1 MQGCSKQAKARAYTA
16 LVRPHLETCSLVW
29 TPYQRGALDDLEK
42 VQNSVARWICAK
54 WDNANY
60 CWTKTYEECCYE
72 LNWATVHQRH
82 LLLTCCQAYKI
93 VNNMD
98 SLRFEDYF
106 QSCTKSHGLIL
117 CCASSRVN
125 AYTDILHLPFLW
137 NTIPFNISTSYGAF
151 KSKL

>member
-42 VQNSVARWICAK
+42 VQNSAARWICAQ

-82 LLLTCCQAYKI
+82 LLLTCYQAYKI

-98 SLRFEDYF
+98 SLGFEDYF
-106 QSCTKSHGLIL
+106 PCSWGSTYYRPGPFVQPLLSEIKLFQFNVESSFTAWKSD
-117 CCASSRVN
+117 CSVN
-125 AYTDILHLPFLW
+125 
-137 NTIPFNISTSYGAF
+137 
-151 KSKL
+151 

>member
-16 LVRPHLETCSLVW
+16 LVRPHLKTCSPVW
-29 TPYQRGALDDLEK
+29 TPYQRGVLDDLEK
-42 VQNSVARWICAK
+42 VQKSAARWICAK

-60 CWTKTYEECCYE
+60 CWTKTYEECCSE

-106 QSCTKSHGLIL
+106 CFNQSCTRSHRLTL

-125 AYTDILHLPFLW
+125 AYRY
-137 NTIPFNISTSYGAF
+137 STSSLFMEYYSF
-151 KSKL
+151 QYSE